1 MEKSSRNYASND
13 ILVHC
18 KLTWYNEWNSNRFYI
33 LIFIVWKLRF
43 KVINAC
49 THAAK
54 VYLPFITSHSLIF
67 LSAPPVANK
76 DPEGLH
82 RTAFTSPSWASYRV
96 TIKWIHADT
105 YIHVHVIPR
114 YQPFNPFNIKSNCLL
129 YENKYFQ
136 NSKQITCIKNNN
148 EWVFELQIFIF
159 MYNTF
164 ADA

>member
-1 MEKSSRNYASND
+1 M
-13 ILVHC
+13 
-18 KLTWYNEWNSNRFYI
+18 NEIQTDFIFWFYCVTI
-33 LIFIVWKLRF
+33 QIM
-43 KVINAC
+43 VINAC
-49 THAAK
+49 THATK
-54 VYLPFITSHSLIF
+54 VYLPLITSHSLIF

-96 TIKWIHADT
+96 TIKWIHAQQ
-105 YIHVHVIPR
+105 IHMYMFMLYLDFSLLTHS
-114 YQPFNPFNIKSNCLL
+114 KSNLNCLL

-148 EWVFELQIFIF
+148 EWVFALQIFIY

>member
-1 MEKSSRNYASND
+1 M
-13 ILVHC
+13 
-18 KLTWYNEWNSNRFYI
+18 NEI
-33 LIFIVWKLRF
+33 QTDFIVLFYCVTIKIM
-43 KVINAC
+43 VINAC

-54 VYLPFITSHSLIF
+54 VYLPLITSHSLIF

-96 TIKWIHADT
+96 TIKWMHADT
-105 YIHVHVIPR
+105 YVHVYVIPR
-114 YQPFNPFNIKSNCLL
+114 YQPLTHSKSNLNCLL

-136 NSKQITCIKNNN
+136 NSKQITCIENNN
-148 EWVFELQIFIF
+148 EWVFELQIFIY